1 MIKIN
6 KIIKIKTKYFNGMA
20 KENHFILIMIIKPSN
35 LNGVIVK
42 LIMILIIINKKI
54 QIIFLMLFNNYQ
66 KKILS

>member
-20 KENHFILIMIIKPSN
+20 KENHFILIMIIKLSN

-42 LIMILIIINKKI
+42 IVMILIIINKKI

-66 KKILS
+66 KIILS